1 MWCCG
6 ISRETWLVVAVLLA
20 AFVAAVSVAM
30 SILVNELE
38 GSGGSPILFLG
49 VILPLILVAVAL
61 GLLGAGW
68 VAERR
73 WYAVVLYPRG
83 FAACMSHHCSPWL
96 PRGSFSVG
104 VDIMFSSAFVLWNVG
119 GQVRASASVNSE
131 GAMVPCGTQTHH
143 PACRFLPPC
152 SLTTHRHLGR
162 PLWLRPLASRVSSQ
176 LSRACCF
183 GAPHGELVTPATR
196 QLPRR
201 LPRQCTCWELVA
213 GRDHV
218 QLVSFV
224 MVAAHMHA

>member
-1 MWCCG
+1 MSGAPAPRAGQATPTSPDTQRRAREAAAQSMWCCG

-119 GQVRASASVNSE
+119 GQVRALAGGSRLVDRDVSAGSAV
-131 GAMVPCGTQTHH
+131 
-143 PACRFLPPC
+143 R
-152 SLTTHRHLGR
+152 
-162 PLWLRPLASRVSSQ
+162 
-176 LSRACCF
+176 RA
-183 GAPHGELVTPATR
+183 A
-196 QLPRR
+196 
-201 LPRQCTCWELVA
+201 
-213 GRDHV
+213 
-218 QLVSFV
+218 
-224 MVAAHMHA
+224 

>member
-131 GAMVPCGTQTHH
+131 GAMVPWCHVAHKLTIPRAGF
-143 PACRFLPPC
+143 CR
-152 SLTTHRHLGR
+152 
-162 PLWLRPLASRVSSQ
+162 RV
-176 LSRACCF
+176 R
-183 GAPHGELVTPATR
+183 
-196 QLPRR
+196 
-201 LPRQCTCWELVA
+201 
-213 GRDHV
+213 
-218 QLVSFV
+218 
-224 MVAAHMHA
+224 

>member
-73 WYAVVLYPRG
+73 GYAVVLYPRG

-119 GQVRASASVNSE
+119 GQVRASASVCHGATWQTNS
-131 GAMVPCGTQTHH
+131 P
-143 PACRFLPPC
+143 
-152 SLTTHRHLGR
+152 
-162 PLWLRPLASRVSSQ
+162 SRVQVFAAVFANNSS
-176 LSRACCF
+176 SPGKTA
-183 GAPHGELVTPATR
+183 
-196 QLPRR
+196 
-201 LPRQCTCWELVA
+201 
-213 GRDHV
+213 
-218 QLVSFV
+218 
-224 MVAAHMHA
+224 VAASSGIACVLTAVQGVLLWRAARRARDPSHAPAATPPPAPVYVLGACGRS